1 MDISTI
7 GKWVVL
13 AGLGMV
19 FAGGLLWLLGRSGLP
34 LGSLPG
40 DVSIQRERF
49 SFYFPVVT
57 CIVLSIVLTLLI
69 SFLLRFLGK

>member
-19 FAGGLLWLLGRSGLP
+19 FVGGLVWLLGKSGLP
-34 LGSLPG
+34 LGNLPG

-49 SFYFPVVT
+49 SFYFPIVT

-69 SFLLRFLGK
+69 NLILRFLGK

>member
-1 MDISTI
+1 MDISAI